1 AIVGAFARYDFLKQ
15 WPLLREDIVSQN
27 NSSNTVMSNDLLA
40 VDIMRTLWDVQHAG
54 SGAREKIV
62 DGRCVE
68 ALRLMLVLRA
78 LDVFESL
85 DEFHSLPRSFYSRLF
100 TDHNPRQIM
109 HRINEGIFEEDELCL
124 LADTLRIRLEIF
136 DCTISA
142 KNESP
147 SMHLYP
153 DAENSFPVLSFIKAN
168 DRYLYSV
175 YYMAD

>member
-1 AIVGAFARYDFLKQ
+1 MGAAEVYLCAD
-15 WPLLREDIVSQN
+15 D
-27 NSSNTVMSNDLLA
+27 VMSQRFTA
-40 VDIMRTLWDVQHAG
+40 FHRHFAKEI
-54 SGAREKIV
+54 GA
-62 DGRCVE
+62 
-68 ALRLMLVLRA
+68 
-78 LDVFESL
+78 
-85 DEFHSLPRSFYSRLF
+85 
-100 TDHNPRQIM
+100 
-109 HRINEGIFEEDELCL
+109 EDELCL